1 MNGTISTEFLSVKDL
16 ANMLRVS
23 LGTIYKLCELGEL
36 ACFRFGPGRGSIR
49 IARRDAD
56 AYVERCRVEA
66 RSEKPIETGRR
77 APGLDVV
84 AFRPFKH
91 LRPPPRSMQ
100 PPEDGRC
107 TG

>member
-1 MNGTISTEFLSVKDL
+1 MDANTQSEFLSVKDV
-16 ANMLRVS
+16 ANLLRVS
-23 LGTIYKLCELGEL
+23 PGSIYKLCELGEL

-66 RSEKPIETGRR
+66 RREKPIETGRR

-91 LRPPPRSMQ
+91 LRPPRSMQ